1 MSSIVRIAATGV
13 ILAALYLLWAYQ
25 RVFHGEPDEEN
36 QTFAELKVK
45 EGLVL
50 LPFLGLIVFM
60 GVYPKPVLD
69 RIEPAHFLPAFEY
82 AMAIHRAAANGV
94 FSVLQA
100 AHGEF
105 HLRRHIDVPVVVMA
119 DQERLDL

>member
-1 MSSIVRIAATGV
+1 MVAAFGV

-36 QTFAELKVK
+36 KKFRELRLK

-69 RIEPAHFLPAFEY
+69 RIEPSINSLITHVEEHTDYVEPAPD
-82 AMAIHRAAANGV
+82 RAG
-94 FSVLQA
+94 
-100 AHGEF
+100 
-105 HLRRHIDVPVVVMA
+105 RRSRREP
-119 DQERLDL
+119 R